1 MSNKLTFLG
10 RIRHALERSAELRAR
25 QYLLGLS
32 DRHLDDLGLS
42 RKLIEQGP
50 DAWPWRK
57 LEDPL
62 PVPGLSA
69 AMRELNTQSGVE
81 AANGSNGPRAPER
94 TAEGN
99 QPGFA
104 KARTETKLAA

>member
-10 RIRHALERSAELRAR
+10 RIMHALERSAGRRAR
-25 QYLLGLS
+25 EYLLALS
-32 DRHLDDLGLS
+32 DSHLADLGLS

-50 DAWPWRK
+50 NAWPWRK
-57 LEDPL
+57 VEDPL

-69 AMRELNTQSGVE
+69 ARRELNTQSGVE
-81 AANGSNGPRAPER
+81 AANGGNGTGVPER
-94 TAEGN
+94 N

-104 KARTETKLAA
+104 TTEAETKLAA